1 MDQKTEKLPESG
13 STKINENRTG
23 LVLEGGGMRGI
34 YTAGVLDVFLEE
46 GLTFDGVIGVS
57 AGAVHGC
64 SFLSGQKGRS
74 IRYYKKYC
82 ADKRFMSAENLIR
95 TGNIVDT
102 DFCYHELPEV
112 LDLYDYDAFDRNKER
127 TDFYVVCSDVEK
139 GKPVY
144 AKLHDMK
151 RDIDYIRASASLP
164 YVSKFVELDGRKLL
178 DGGCTDSVPVEAFRK
193 LGFRRNVV
201 VLTRDLE
208 YRKKPENT
216 WMADLMYHKY
226 PQFAEAL
233 KNRAVEYNR
242 SIRNIEKLEK
252 EGSVFVIRPS
262 VPLTIS
268 RICKSA
274 EEIEKT
280 YQIGVMDAKKM
291 MADLKKWLGEIED

>member
-1 MDQKTEKLPESG
+1 
-13 STKINENRTG
+13 
-23 LVLEGGGMRGI
+23 MRGI
-34 YTAGVLDVFLEE
+34 YTAGVLDVFLDE

-64 SFLSGQKGRS
+64 SYLSGQKGRS

-95 TGNIVDT
+95 TGNFVDT

-112 LDLYDYDAFDRNKER
+112 LDLYDYDTFDRNKEH

-144 AKLHDMK
+144 AKLHDMR

-193 LGFRRNVV
+193 LGFKRNVV

-216 WMADLMYHKY
+216 WMADIVYRKY
-226 PQFAEAL
+226 PKFAEAL

-252 EGSVFVIRPS
+252 EGEVFVIRPS
-262 VPLTIS
+262 IPLTIA
-268 RICKSA
+268 RICKNA

-280 YQIGVMDAKKM
+280 YQVGVMDAKKM
-291 MADLKKWLGEIED
+291 MADLKKWLGESEG